1 MACVQPLG
9 FIVNNRSLNDADT
22 QVRMDL
28 QVGHNLSW
36 VNISLSEELLQ
47 RIKVK
52 CTLFFYSWS
61 LNNDNYG
68 PTYII
73 S

>member
-1 MACVQPLG
+1 MACVQPLVTG
-9 FIVNNRSLNDADT
+9 LCVANNGSLNDADT

-52 CTLFFYSWS
+52 CALFFHSWS
-61 LNNDNYG
+61 RTM
-68 PTYII
+68 TY
-73 S
+73 